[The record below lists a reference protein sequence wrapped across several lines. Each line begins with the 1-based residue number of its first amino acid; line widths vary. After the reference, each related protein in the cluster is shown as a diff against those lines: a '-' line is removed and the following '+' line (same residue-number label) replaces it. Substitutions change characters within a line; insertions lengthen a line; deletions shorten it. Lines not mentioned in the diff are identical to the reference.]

1 MIKDLL
7 STFLFEAI
15 SSTFNLN
22 FVYEIRLRNNC
33 PVVVNFAGKTYV
45 VLDKTSKQALICTK
59 KDITHCLSVATENSL
74 YAFNNQIKQGFI
86 TCKDGL
92 RLGLAGEHVLNK
104 DNQPETLKNINSINI
119 RIPHQIKNCAHLA
132 LTFMLDGGLK
142 NTLIIAPPGAGKTTF
157 LRDIAYSLSKI
168 NSTKILNVL
177 IVDERF
183 EIANAYNGTPT
194 LDVGNFA
201 DVISG
206 TTKEYAFCQ
215 GIRTLKPDVIICDE
229 LISKADAFAVKN
241 AINSGV
247 RVVATIHGE
256 NVKSVLNKSEFAF
269 MIEEKLFERIIVLSN
284 RNGPGTYE
292 NILNENLKPIY
303 QACWGKCYDFCVRW
317 HCDSFRFMWIFL
329 FKQVCKQG

>member
-104 DNQPETLKNINSINI
+104 DNQLETLKNINSINI

-157 LRDIAYSLSKI
+157 LRDIAYSLSKV

-229 LISKADAFAVKN
+229 LISKADAFAAKN

-247 RVVATIHGE
+247 RVIATIHGE

-317 HCDSFRFMWIFL
+317 HCDSFGFMWIFL